1 MGLRLFTSFVLRIAL
16 VLCLGCFSQSLLAQ
30 QKAQRIA
37 LVIGNDSYT
46 KSPALVNARS
56 DARSIAA
63 SLQKSGFEVILRTD
77 LNDRGMREAVR
88 QFKARLTGGTEA
100 VFYFSGHGVQ
110 VGAGNYLLPID
121 IAPDSEEQVKDDG
134 LALQK
139 VLDDMAEQKTRFA
152 VAIIDACRDN
162 PFPKVG
168 GRNIGSGKGLAASS
182 PATGQMVLY
191 AAGTGQ
197 TALDR
202 LGPTDRTPN
211 GVFTRVLL
219 REMDRPGLPVDR
231 ILKNV
236 RQEVVRLAQSVG
248 REQVPA
254 LYDQSVGEFYF
265 RGSAST
271 VAEQRL
277 EVAPVGLTEAQ
288 KEEKFWD
295 EAKAVGNREAFEA
308 YLSTYPK
315 GRYVSLA
322 KATIARLNVAGAQVA
337 SGSNPA
343 PIRPQPPL
351 QTASIAPQPGTV
363 FKDCDDCPEM
373 VTIPAGNFLMGS
385 KGDPFSSDPPN
396 ASEQPQHSV
405 SIRSFALGKFEVTQE
420 QWYAVMGTMPSKFKG
435 RTLPVEQVS
444 WEDAQVFVQKLSA
457 NTGKKYRLPTE
468 AEWEYAARAGS
479 QTNDYFFDYQTKF
492 ARQIQLGLYAWFAN
506 NSSTTKPIGQK
517 LPNAFG
523 LHDMQGN
530 VWEWTQDCW
539 NENYNSAP
547 NNGSAW
553 TRGDCSN
560 RVMRGGGW
568 RGDPTFWDVA
578 FRSKDTVTHRNVMVG
593 FRVARDH

>member
-1 MGLRLFTSFVLRIAL
+1 MTQTFLTIATRLAIAIC
-16 VLCLGCFSQSLLAQ
+16 LCGFSQSLLAQ

-37 LVIGNDSYT
+37 LVIGNDAYI
-46 KSPALVNARS
+46 KIPALMNARS
-56 DARSIAA
+56 DARSVAA

-152 VAIIDACRDN
+152 VAIVDACRDN

-202 LGPTDRTPN
+202 LGPSDRTPN

-271 VAEQRL
+271 SAEQKP
-277 EVAPVGLTEAQ
+277 EVTQISLTEAQ

-295 EAKAVGNREAFEA
+295 DAKAAGNKQGFEA
-308 YLSTYPK
+308 YLESYPS
-315 GRYVSLA
+315 GRYVNLA
-322 KATIARLNVAGAQVA
+322 NANISRLISM
-337 SGSNPA
+337 SGSA
-343 PIRPQPPL
+343 PQA
-351 QTASIAPQPGTV
+351 QMAATASQIPPWTV
-363 FKDCDDCPEM
+363 FKDCNDCPVM
-373 VTIPAGNFLMGS
+373 VAIPSGSFLMGAENDS
-385 KGDPFSSDPPN
+385 SYMKQAEPWPIHRVDIKAFS
-396 ASEQPQHSV
+396 
-405 SIRSFALGKFEVTQE
+405 IGKYEVTQAE
-420 QWYAVMGTMPSKFKG
+420 WVAIMGSNPSFFKG
-435 RTLPVEQVS
+435 DKLPVEQIS
-444 WEDAQVFVQKLSA
+444 WDDAKLFLSSLSKK
-457 NTGKKYRLPTE
+457 TGKTYRLPTE

-479 QTNDYFFDYQTKF
+479 TGKYFFGSDERLIEQF
-492 ARQIQLGLYAWFAN
+492 AWFGGN
-506 NSSTTKPIGQK
+506 VVEKTTRPVGQK
-517 LPNAFG
+517 RPNQFG
-523 LHDMQGN
+523 LHDIMGN
-530 VWEWTQDCW
+530 VHEWTEDCMTP
-539 NENYNSAP
+539 NYTAAR
-547 NNGSAW
+547 NNGAADESGNCFLRIA
-553 TRGDCSN
+553 
-560 RVMRGGGW
+560 RGGHWLAPAHILRLAW
-568 RGDPTFWDVA
+568 RMPATRN
-578 FRSKDTVTHRNVMVG
+578 FRNNG
-593 FRVARDH
+593 FGLRVVRDN